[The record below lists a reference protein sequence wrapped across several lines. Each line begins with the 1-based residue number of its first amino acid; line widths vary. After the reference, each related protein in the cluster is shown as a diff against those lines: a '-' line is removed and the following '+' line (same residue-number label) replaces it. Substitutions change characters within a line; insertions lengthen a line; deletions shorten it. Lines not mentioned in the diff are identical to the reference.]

1 LVLPLGLL
9 TLGLMPV
16 LALGFAVPCGLTAER
31 PGLVVDFAVAAFGRL
46 ADLAAVARVDAD
58 DFAAVLGL
66 AVLFGFAVAF
76 GLAAVL
82 DFRVVV
88 FALAVVLAAGRALV
102 VRVLALVVRDL
113 TAVRA
118 LAPAGLTVRDLA
130 PAGLTVRDLAVLF
143 GLAVALGLA
152 VLATAAGLADDMVLA
167 AVVSDLAAVVM
178 ALVAVFIACMAVDIV
193 LAEELA
199 FVAAAVILLAAEVTL
214 VAADETVRAAE
225 AADGAVLDA
234 LRVVLTAVALVLP
247 LVFGRLAARLDA
259 LRLVDR
265 VRVAV
270 AGLRRAAV
278 RVVVRAGTDLP
289 PY

>member
-1 LVLPLGLL
+1 LVLALGLL

-31 PGLVVDFAVAAFGRL
+31 LGLALAVATFGRL

-58 DFAAVLGL
+58 DLAAVLGL

-88 FALAVVLAAGRALV
+88 FALAAGRALV
-102 VRVLALVVRDL
+102 VRALPMVPALVVLALVVRDL
-113 TAVRA
+113 TAV
-118 LAPAGLTVRDLA
+118 LALA

-152 VLATAAGLADDMVLA
+152 VLAAAAGLADDMVLA

>member
-1 LVLPLGLL
+1 MLALGLL

-31 PGLVVDFAVAAFGRL
+31 LGLDFAVAAFGRL
-46 ADLAAVARVDAD
+46 ADLAMVARVDAD
-58 DFAAVLGL
+58 DLAAVLGL
-66 AVLFGFAVAF
+66 DVLFGFAVAF
-76 GLAAVL
+76 GLAAAR

-102 VRVLALVVRDL
+102 VRALVVRAWAVVLALVVRDL

-118 LAPAGLTVRDLA
+118 LAPAGLTVRALA
-130 PAGLTVRDLAVLF
+130 PAGLTVRALAVLF
-143 GLAVALGLA
+143 GLAVLA
-152 VLATAAGLADDMVLA
+152 MAAGLADDMVLA